1 MKKAK
6 KGKKKLLGIKK
17 DKKDNKKKGVLEESI
32 QADFLGEYFIE
43 KKKIMKK
50 MKNLLKIIKN
60 IKEKK

>member
-43 KKKIMKK
+43 KKG
-50 MKNLLKIIKN
+50 L
-60 IKEKK
+60 